1 MRGNGTRFIVI
12 SFRSTFSEPSNR
24 IEHVR
29 LVSKCAAI
37 VFMAS
42 NGREPSPT
50 PEVDAFLAAAG
61 GNAAGWASPLP
72 SAPSAPSPPE
82 EEATAEAAAEAD
94 VCKCCFLRAART
106 ALSPKSSNDPPLPAA
121 CPPSPLG
128 RRTSDSAV
136 TGADDDDEED
146 EDEEDDGAVALVVA
160 FTMSISAW
168 FSIGSTQ
175 SQNSVSSDSDST
187 LLYGLVMTSSSSLG
201 NTAVVKRY
209 TSGKSS
215 ASKCS
220 K

>member
-12 SFRSTFSEPSNR
+12 SFKSTFSDPSKR

-29 LVSKCAAI
+29 LVSRCAAI
-37 VFMAS
+37 VFIAS

-50 PEVDAFLAAAG
+50 PDVDAFLEEAAAAG
-61 GNAAGWASPLP
+61 VAAEACVSLLASAQLEPSP
-72 SAPSAPSPPE
+72 SADAK
-82 EEATAEAAAEAD
+82 EAAAEAA
-94 VCKCCFLRAART
+94 VCDCCLLRAART
-106 ALSPKSSNDPPLPAA
+106 ALSPRSNKDPTGPLG
-121 CPPSPLG
+121 PPSPLG
-128 RRTSDSAV
+128 RRTNDSAV
-136 TGADDDDEED
+136 TGACD
-146 EDEEDDGAVALVVA
+146 EDEEDDDDDDAVAFVVA

-175 SQNSVSSDSDST
+175 SQNSVSSDSEST

-220 K
+220 R